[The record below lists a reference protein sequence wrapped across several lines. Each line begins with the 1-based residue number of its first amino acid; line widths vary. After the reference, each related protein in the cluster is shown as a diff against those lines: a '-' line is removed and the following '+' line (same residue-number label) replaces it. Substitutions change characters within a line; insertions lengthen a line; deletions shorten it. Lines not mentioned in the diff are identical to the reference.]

1 MRPWVTRSHPFPLP
15 WRSLV
20 DSPRLAYTFVLLL
33 GDLSQHGNLLEQ
45 IGGLRCHGEWVLAIC
60 SRMCATRFCRQGMRE
75 CIFGRIQDCSPHST
89 LQRVLALGTSYP
101 RDVFKLHSPA
111 AHLQCPLKMQ
121 SSLSWE
127 KNITWWLFLA
137 CVTWDKIWKEITP
150 RRHMKDKKEAVW
162 LFSL

>member
-1 MRPWVTRSHPFPLP
+1 M
-15 WRSLV
+15 
-20 DSPRLAYTFVLLL
+20 
-33 GDLSQHGNLLEQ
+33 
-45 IGGLRCHGEWVLAIC
+45 LAIC
-60 SRMCATRFCRQGMRE
+60 SRMCATFCRQGMRE

-127 KNITWWLFLA
+127 KNITLWLFLA
-137 CVTWDKIWKEITP
+137 CVTWDRIWKEITS
-150 RRHMKDKKEAVW
+150 RRHLKDKKEAVW
-162 LFSL
+162 LFSLYRWCNLNLKGKCRLWVWKPAPTDLSFSLLNRGTVLRPTH